1 MGNFSVLKS
10 SLLALSCIVG
20 MSAYPAIAG
29 DRLLGTGGVSQI
41 EGAGGGGLTPWA
53 MIAGYGTDAQIGGSA
68 FYTHAK
74 TRDDFELNTGGIAVG
89 FYNRRELSVS
99 QTKFELGNTVA
110 KESIRLNTLGIKLR
124 LFGDAIY
131 DQDSWVP
138 QVSAGALIKHNED
151 FDFVPKLVGAKD
163 GTGVDYYLAASKLYL
178 DAVFGR
184 NVLLGATLIATKA
197 NQFGLLGFGGARE
210 DNYTPQLELS
220 AAYLVN
226 KKLAIGAEYRMKPN
240 NLRSPANAAL
250 FSGQNVVDLKE
261 EDAFDL
267 FVAYAPTK
275 NVALTLA
282 YVNLGNIA
290 TVAPVGANYGNQEGV
305 YVSAQFGF

>member
-68 FYTHAK
+68 FYTRAK
-74 TRDDFELNTGGIAVG
+74 TRDDFELNSGGIAVG
-89 FYNRRELSVS
+89 FYNRLELSVS

-151 FDFVPKLVGAKD
+151 FDFVPKLLGAKD

-197 NQFGLLGFGGARE
+197 NQFGLLGFGG
-210 DNYTPQLELS
+210 DLNNDFQIKPSYS
-220 AAYLVN
+220 AAIMLSDNVLV
-226 KKLAIGAEYRMKPN
+226 GMEYRYKPD
-240 NLRSPANAAL
+240 NLGAFNENDAKDVFVTWFPHKRFSITAAAVDL
-250 FSGQNVVDLKE
+250 GDVADKSNQTAWYLSGQ
-261 EDAFDL
+261 
-267 FVAYAPTK
+267 
-275 NVALTLA
+275 
-282 YVNLGNIA
+282 
-290 TVAPVGANYGNQEGV
+290 
-305 YVSAQFGF
+305 VSY

>member
-68 FYTHAK
+68 FYTRAK

-89 FYNRRELSVS
+89 FYNRLELSVS

-124 LFGDAIY
+124 LIGDAIY

-151 FDFVPKLVGAKD
+151 FDFVPKLLGAKD

-197 NQFGLLGFGGARE
+197 NQFGLLGFGG
-210 DNYTPQLELS
+210 DLNNDYQIKPSYS
-220 AAYLVN
+220 AAIMLSDNVLV
-226 KKLAIGAEYRMKPN
+226 GMEYRYKPD
-240 NLRSPANAAL
+240 NLGAFNENDAKDVFVTWFPHKRFSITAAAVDL
-250 FSGQNVVDLKE
+250 GDVADKSNQTAWYLSGQ
-261 EDAFDL
+261 
-267 FVAYAPTK
+267 
-275 NVALTLA
+275 
-282 YVNLGNIA
+282 
-290 TVAPVGANYGNQEGV
+290 
-305 YVSAQFGF
+305 VSY